1 MKGGSSMDDK
11 ALIDKILKGDHTA
24 AEELINKY
32 YKLIYFYIYK
42 IIKDYH
48 TAYDLTQ
55 DTFIKAV
62 RNISKYRN
70 DGKFNCWLLTIASN
84 TCKDYF
90 RKNLKISA
98 LPLENINDLNL
109 CVDFEGEKILEN
121 QENKKILKK
130 AIDELDSDMR
140 EVIILKYYHH
150 LKIREIC
157 EITSSKESTVK
168 SRLRRALQYLNQKLQ
183 EV

>member
-1 MKGGSSMDDK
+1 M
-11 ALIDKILKGDHTA
+11 
-24 AEELINKY
+24 
-32 YKLIYFYIYK
+32 
-42 IIKDYH
+42 
-48 TAYDLTQ
+48 
-55 DTFIKAV
+55 
-62 RNISKYRN
+62 
-70 DGKFNCWLLTIASN
+70 
-84 TCKDYF
+84 
-90 RKNLKISA
+90 
-98 LPLENINDLNL
+98 